1 MYQAAS
7 VDGVRRARGRPRA
20 RARVRGGVLAI
31 VTGRSSH
38 LQPQPPLDA

>member
-7 VDGVRRARGRPRA
+7 VDGVRVARPAA

-31 VTGRSSH
+31 VAAVAIYSLSH
-38 LQPQPPLDA
+38 H

>member
-7 VDGVRRARGRPRA
+7 GDVARPAA

-31 VTGRSSH
+31 VAAVAIYSLSH
-38 LQPQPPLDA
+38 H